1 MQALQELKD
10 LGAQQIPVTI
20 IDDETVVGF
29 DKERIETL
37 LGMK

>member
-10 LGAQQIPVTI
+10 LGVQQIPVTI
-20 IDDETVVGF
+20 IDGETVVGF